1 MIRFACALVLA
12 AAPAWSQAQSAAGA
26 EALEW
31 LRRIYQATETLSYSG
46 TFVYQQGART
56 ETSRI
61 TRMSGPAGG
70 IEKLEVLDGTP
81 REIVRTKDETRCYL
95 ADSRTIKVD
104 RRGDPRA
111 FPALL
116 PEQVGALEEHY
127 AITLGGE
134 RRIAGYTCQAIV
146 LTPRDD
152 LRYGYTLW
160 ADTRSGMLLK
170 AETFNAA
177 GEVVEQFAFTQLDI
191 GNVSRKQLRPP
202 RAARDWRVE
211 QAGVAPVDLAQS
223 GWRFGPALPGF
234 RKIVEVR
241 RMLRDAQ
248 PVGQV
253 VYSDGLAAV
262 SVFIEPIAGRPDK
275 AQVGLASMGAV
286 NVYTLEVADHLV
298 TVVGEAPAVSVQRI
312 GNTVQFQPPQQE
324 TR

>member
-1 MIRFACALVLA
+1 MIRIACVLVLA
-12 AAPAWSQAQSAAGA
+12 AAPAWGHAQSTAAP

-31 LRRIYQATETLSYSG
+31 LRRIYQATESLSYSG
-46 TFVYQQGART
+46 NFVYQQGART

-61 TRMSGPAGG
+61 TRMAGPAGG
-70 IEKLEVLDGTP
+70 IEKLEVLDGAP
-81 REIVRTKDETRCYL
+81 REILRTKDETRCYL
-95 ADSRTIKVD
+95 SESRTIKVD
-104 RRGDPRA
+104 RRGDPRS

-116 PEQVGALEEHY
+116 PEQVGSLEENY
-127 AITLGGE
+127 AITLGGV
-134 RRIAGYTCQAIV
+134 RRIAGYDCQAIV
-146 LTPRDD
+146 LKPRDD
-152 LRYGYTLW
+152 LRYGYRFW
-160 ADTRSGMLLK
+160 ADTRSAMLLK

-177 GEVVEQFAFTQLDI
+177 GEIVEQFTFTQLDI
-191 GNVSRKQLRPP
+191 GNVSRDRLRPP

-211 QAGVAPVDLAQS
+211 QAGVAPADLAQS
-223 GWRFGPALPGF
+223 GWRFGPTLPGF

-262 SVFIEPIAGRPDK
+262 SVFIEPIAGRLEK

-298 TVVGEAPAVSVQRI
+298 TVVGEAPAASVQRI
-312 GNTVQFQPPQQE
+312 GDTVEYQRP
-324 TR
+324 R